1 MQALEKKKS
10 IQMPYLSIYLY
21 NLLREARP
29 LVRKGILPE
38 SGQLNLLVE
47 VVGRVKWSSYFLSEI
62 QK

>member
-1 MQALEKKKS
+1 
-10 IQMPYLSIYLY
+10 MPYLSIYLY